1 MHISSADSVIYM
13 AGRVRS
19 AILQQASLCGFCRRG
34 SPQKGR
40 TALTRL
46 LLRLFIREP
55 RDPSDKRTRAAYG
68 NLACGVG
75 IVCNVLLFLGKFTV
89 GTLFGSVAIA
99 ADGMN
104 NLSDASSNIVS
115 LVGFKLGARPAD
127 SEHPYGHARY
137 EYLAGLA
144 VSVMILVIGVE
155 LLKESFLKVL
165 RPTPV
170 SFNGLTAAVLAV
182 SILVKLWMSR
192 FNRVIGERIR
202 SDTLL
207 AAAADARNDVIA
219 TAAVLA
225 ASVGVRLTG
234 NNRLDGLMGL
244 GVAAFILYSG
254 AGLVRDTLNPIL
266 GAAPDPELVQY
277 IETKAMSYPGVLGV
291 HDLMV
296 HDYGPGNRLA
306 SLHIEMDA
314 AGDVMHSHDVIDTIE
329 RDFLVKDG
337 LIVTIH
343 FDPVVVGDPHVEEL
357 KTFLQQTAQRL
368 DPRAGI
374 HDLRIVPG
382 PTHTNVIFDCAVP
395 AEYITDKGR
404 RGAKL
409 LAALRAEVKQR
420 WPDHFCVIRLEP
432 DYARHHDET

>member
-1 MHISSADSVIYM
+1 M
-13 AGRVRS
+13 
-19 AILQQASLCGFCRRG
+19 
-34 SPQKGR
+34 
-40 TALTRL
+40 LTRFL
-46 LLRLFIREP
+46 IRLFIKDA
-55 RDPSDKRTRAAYG
+55 RDPGDKKTRAAYG
-68 NLACGVG
+68 NLACMVG
-75 IVCNVLLFLGKFTV
+75 IVCNMLLFLGKFTV

-165 RPTPV
+165 HPTPV
-170 SFNGLTAAVLAV
+170 TFSALTAAVLLA
-182 SILVKLWMSR
+182 SIAVKLWMGR
-192 FNRVIGERIR
+192 FNKTIGQMIQ

-207 AAAADARNDVIA
+207 AAAADARNDVV
-219 TAAVLA
+219 TTTAVLA
-225 ASVGVRLTG
+225 AAVGTQLTG
-234 NNRLDGLMGL
+234 NHRLDGLMGL

-254 AGLVRDTLNPIL
+254 IGLVRSTLDPIL
-266 GAAPDPELVQY
+266 GAAPDPELVNY

-314 AGDVMHSHDVIDTIE
+314 AGDVMHSHDLIDTIE
-329 RDFLVKDG
+329 RDFLIKDG

-343 FDPVVVGDPHVEEL
+343 FDPVVVGDPHVAEL
-357 KTFLQQTAQRL
+357 KEFLQEAVARL
-368 DPRAGI
+368 DPQAGI

-395 AEYITDKGR
+395 AEYITDKNR

-409 LAALRAEVKQR
+409 LAALREEVKQR
-420 WPDHFCVIRLEP
+420 WPDHFCVVRLEP
-432 DYARHHDET
+432 DYAHHRE